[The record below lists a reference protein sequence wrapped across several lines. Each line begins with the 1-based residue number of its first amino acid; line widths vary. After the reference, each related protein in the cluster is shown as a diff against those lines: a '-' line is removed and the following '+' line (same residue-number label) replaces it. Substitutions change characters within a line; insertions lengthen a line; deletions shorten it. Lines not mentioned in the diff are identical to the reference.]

1 MLLTVETSTSTS
13 YGTDSSDSSTM
24 RPAITTPIAETLAR
38 ARSMMNTSS
47 SRGLYRRLNRNERLR
62 ATAES
67 ATKNKTAKKTKNI
80 EKRPFEFALLRAIS
94 EESDEEDEVETL
106 KKEKIVERG
115 MVVLNEDDS
124 ELCVRGKI
132 VSSLKSEY
140 GLLGPNDFDFVKV
153 TQKKISVLRLAEGT
167 EYNYSVV
174 KKLAGQGLLYIRMK
188 KAYNFVLSE
197 SDSGQ
202 DQSDWLDEDLLE
214 SHRPAQRPTSTTTCH
229 DQTWEF
235 TGTSTSTNTSTQ
247 QTEESTIT
255 TDPQRDKSLTCQTE
269 KKNSEFFYKIISEF
283 PSASITEPTEML
295 RYLQSKIVQ
304 GRPLDVID
312 DATEHV
318 GDTNFMAVDRDNVLE
333 TTFDE
338 LRSVEDPRITFQVE
352 FYGEQAE
359 DIGGP
364 RKEWI
369 RLFNQQIKAK
379 YFDHGLKE
387 HLAEDYYFVGQMAA
401 IALLQNGQ
409 APRYFSE
416 ELLNDIF
423 VSDELASSKC
433 VLKLR
438 QGLDTLGIHMFAR
451 KFPMFLYLLRPPQNN
466 AKLTVPLI
474 LHLLKPTFSEEGSNS
489 LKYEKAVYSKFV
501 KYLRDVASGRRVT
514 TLENILE
521 FVTGA
526 SEEPLL
532 GFTQQPS
539 IHFMV
544 PYVPAKETTEDNIS
558 EEQVNNSM

>member
-1 MLLTVETSTSTS
+1 MDEDRLKKAAGLLKETSDMLLTVKTSTSTS
-13 YGTDSSDSSTM
+13 SGTDSSDSSTM
-24 RPAITTPIAETLAR
+24 RLAITTPIAETPAR

-106 KKEKIVERG
+106 KKERIPIVERG

-188 KAYNFVLSE
+188 KAYNFVLNE

-229 DQTWEF
+229 DQTGEF

-247 QTEESTIT
+247 QTQESTIT
-255 TDPQRDKSLTCQTE
+255 TDPERDKSLTCQIE

-295 RYLQSKIVQ
+295 RYLQSKIVH
-304 GRPLDVID
+304 GRRLDV
-312 DATEHV
+312 
-318 GDTNFMAVDRDNVLE
+318 R
-333 TTFDE
+333 
-338 LRSVEDPRITFQVE
+338 
-352 FYGEQAE
+352 
-359 DIGGP
+359 
-364 RKEWI
+364 
-369 RLFNQQIKAK
+369 
-379 YFDHGLKE
+379 
-387 HLAEDYYFVGQMAA
+387 
-401 IALLQNGQ
+401 
-409 APRYFSE
+409 
-416 ELLNDIF
+416 
-423 VSDELASSKC
+423 
-433 VLKLR
+433 
-438 QGLDTLGIHMFAR
+438 AR
-451 KFPMFLYLLRPPQNN
+451 
-466 AKLTVPLI
+466 
-474 LHLLKPTFSEEGSNS
+474 
-489 LKYEKAVYSKFV
+489 
-501 KYLRDVASGRRVT
+501 RR
-514 TLENILE
+514 
-521 FVTGA
+521 
-526 SEEPLL
+526 
-532 GFTQQPS
+532 
-539 IHFMV
+539 H
-544 PYVPAKETTEDNIS
+544 
-558 EEQVNNSM
+558 

>member
-1 MLLTVETSTSTS
+1 
-13 YGTDSSDSSTM
+13 M
-24 RPAITTPIAETLAR
+24 RPAVTTPIAETLSR

-47 SRGLYRRLNRNERLR
+47 SGGLYRRLNRNERLR

-67 ATKNKTAKKTKNI
+67 ATKNKTAKKTKHS

-94 EESDEEDEVETL
+94 EESDEQDEVETL
-106 KKEKIVERG
+106 KKERIVERG

-124 ELCVRGKI
+124 ESCVRTKI
-132 VSSLKSEY
+132 VSSLKSEC

-188 KAYNFVLSE
+188 QAYNFVLNE

-202 DQSDWLDEDLLE
+202 DQSDWLDQDLLE
-214 SHRPAQRPTSTTTCH
+214 SHRPAQRPAISTSTCH
-229 DQTWEF
+229 DQTGEF
-235 TGTSTSTNTSTQ
+235 TGTITSTNTTTH

-255 TDPQRDKSLTCQTE
+255 TDLQRDESLTCQTE
-269 KKNSEFFYKIISEF
+269 KKNSGFFYKITSEF

-318 GDTNFMAVDRDNVLE
+318 GDTNFMAVDRDNILE

-401 IALLQNGQ
+401 IALFTEWAG
-409 APRYFSE
+409 
-416 ELLNDIF
+416 
-423 VSDELASSKC
+423 
-433 VLKLR
+433 
-438 QGLDTLGIHMFAR
+438 T
-451 KFPMFLYLLRPPQNN
+451 
-466 AKLTVPLI
+466 
-474 LHLLKPTFSEEGSNS
+474 
-489 LKYEKAVYSKFV
+489 KAF
-501 KYLRDVASGRRVT
+501 
-514 TLENILE
+514 
-521 FVTGA
+521 F
-526 SEEPLL
+526 
-532 GFTQQPS
+532 
-539 IHFMV
+539 
-544 PYVPAKETTEDNIS
+544 
-558 EEQVNNSM
+558 